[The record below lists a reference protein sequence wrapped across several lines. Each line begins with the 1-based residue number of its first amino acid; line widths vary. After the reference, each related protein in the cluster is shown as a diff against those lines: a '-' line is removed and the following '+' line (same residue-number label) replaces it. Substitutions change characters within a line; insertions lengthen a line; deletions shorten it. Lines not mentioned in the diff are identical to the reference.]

1 MPDREQ
7 DYAALVT
14 DSFGRHRLARR
25 AVLLRGGAL
34 ALSLPVVSGLLA
46 ACGDD
51 DDDDDDEGA
60 TDTATAT
67 PASPSTDE
75 PTATTAADSTEEE
88 EEEAPAE
95 EPTPTEAQDTSAP
108 SEPQRLVIG
117 FQYDA
122 ASLDPAVINGPIES
136 DVAYKIY
143 SSLLR
148 LQSGTTSEFVPD
160 IAESWDISEDG
171 LIYSFTLRQGVQ
183 WHNDYGDFTAEDV
196 KFSFDRLKDESTG
209 SRYISQA
216 SSIDHIVAGDDHTV
230 EIHLVAPWPNFFLEF
245 LQYRPGFIVNQR
257 AVEELGETY
266 SEHAIG
272 TGAYTLDTFTTRDG
286 VTLKVNENYYG
297 ERPFFDALRYE
308 MILEESVLGI
318 ALENGE
324 VDIMYALDPIVALSL
339 LENDALSTQRFAS
352 QRTYYMALNTERPPT
367 DDVRVRQALWWA
379 IDKDLLVEAAFEGL
393 GVPLDTILHPDIPE
407 STWQER
413 PYSYDPERALGLL
426 EEAGFDFDSTLLMP
440 MQSGDPI
447 PPVIQAQLAE
457 IGVKTDTPS
466 LERLEHFDALS
477 RGEFNMGVSARLRFT
492 GDQYYTEMLTAVNIP
507 DVNWAR
513 YNNPELEDLL
523 VAARHELDETTRLDI
538 WRQLQEIVQEDAP
551 YIPLFA
557 PEWVLATQPDI
568 ENAVPGPLRIYAQ
581 EIRRNTTG

>member
-1 MPDREQ
+1 MQDRDRFFSSFQFGSSGEHQ
-7 DYAALVT
+7 YSRRAL
-14 DSFGRHRLARR
+14 LAR
-25 AVLLRGGAL
+25 GGVL
-34 ALSLPVVSGLLA
+34 ALGVPIVSSLLA
-46 ACGDD
+46 ACGGDD
-51 DDDDDDEGA
+51 DDADEDA
-60 TDTATAT
+60 STAT
-67 PASPSTDE
+67 PDDSASGSDE
-75 PTATTAADSTEEE
+75 PTATTAGASSTEDDEDDQ
-88 EEEAPAE
+88 EAS
-95 EPTPTEAQDTSAP
+95 PTEASDSDTP
-108 SEPQRLVIG
+108 GEPQTLVIG

-136 DVAYKIY
+136 DVSYKIY

-148 LQSGTTSEFVPD
+148 LQSGTTSDFVPD
-160 IAESWDISEDG
+160 IADSWEISDDG
-171 LIYSFTLRQGVQ
+171 LVYTFELKQGVQ
-183 WHNDYGDFTAEDV
+183 WHKDYGDFTAEDV
-196 KFSFDRLKDESTG
+196 KFSFERLKDESTG

-216 SSIDHIVAGDDHTV
+216 NSIEQIVAADDHTV

-257 AVEELGETY
+257 AIEEHGESY
-266 SEHAIG
+266 SENAVG
-272 TGAYTLDTFTTRDG
+272 TGAYMLDTFTTRDG
-286 VTLKVNENYYG
+286 VTLTRNEDYYG
-297 ERPFFDALRYE
+297 EPPFFDTLRYE

-339 LENDALSTQRFAS
+339 LENESISTERFAS

-393 GVPLDTILHPDIPE
+393 GVPLDTLLHPSIPE
-407 STWQER
+407 STWEER
-413 PYSYDPERALGLL
+413 PYSYDPERAVQLL

-440 MQSGDPI
+440 TQSGDPI

-513 YNNPELEDLL
+513 YDNPELEELL
-523 VAARHELDETTRLDI
+523 VTARHELDDETRLEI
-538 WRQLQEIVQEDAP
+538 WRQLQEIIHEDAP

-581 EIRRNTTG
+581 EISRTTDG